1 MKRKFM
7 LEDSIFEQID
17 FKEKYKKKDKQ
28 KKKCIYFSP
37 KNSFKH
43 LTSVNFFHVT
53 WKWRWSVL

>member
-53 WKWRWSVL
+53 WK